1 MVLFV
6 WHPPMVLPMMA
17 DFGEN
22 SPTNVCDIAC
32 TLLTA
37 WDSSLGTGEDEEVFT
52 V

>member
-1 MVLFV
+1 
-6 WHPPMVLPMMA
+6 MVLPIMMA
-17 DFGEN
+17 DFAGVS

-37 WDSSLGTGEDEEVFT
+37 WGTGEDEEEVFT